1 MRILLVTQYFYPE
14 QFKSNDLAFELQ
26 KRGHQV
32 TVLTGLPNY
41 PGGKFYKGY
50 GVFKKRRETVE
61 GVDVIRTLVVPRGN
75 GSGVRLAIN
84 YLSWAFFAS
93 LRALTLSF
101 QKRFDAII
109 VHETSPITRGYPALL
124 VRKIQRIPI
133 YFWVLDLWP
142 ESLQSAGNINNEFVL
157 NIFKRETK
165 RMYEHSHKILVSSK
179 GFIKSILEKGEYLD
193 KLEYFP
199 NWAED
204 LFENAE
210 IKPIPDLKAGF
221 KVMFAG
227 NIGEAQDF
235 EHVMQAALLLKKEKN
250 IQFIFIGDGR
260 RKEWVDSFIEK
271 HQLSDTVSALGRF
284 PIDLMPSF
292 FKQADVML
300 LALKDDYI
308 FSLTAPAKLQAYMA
322 AAKPVVAMIDG
333 EARNLIAD
341 SNCGVSSPAK
351 DYQGLAENIL
361 KLSKMNG
368 DDLRA
373 YGENGWNYYRKY
385 FTKEKCI
392 DNLCAMLADGNSN

>member
-1 MRILLVTQYFYPE
+1 
-14 QFKSNDLAFELQ
+14 
-26 KRGHQV
+26 
-32 TVLTGLPNY
+32 
-41 PGGKFYKGY
+41 
-50 GVFKKRRETVE
+50 
-61 GVDVIRTLVVPRGN
+61 
-75 GSGVRLAIN
+75 
-84 YLSWAFFAS
+84 
-93 LRALTLSF
+93 
-101 QKRFDAII
+101 
-109 VHETSPITRGYPALL
+109 
-124 VRKIQRIPI
+124 
-133 YFWVLDLWP
+133 
-142 ESLQSAGNINNEFVL
+142 
-157 NIFKRETK
+157 
-165 RMYEHSHKILVSSK
+165 MYEHSHKILVSSK
-179 GFIKSILEKGEYLD
+179 GFIESILEKGEYLD